1 MIFAGQHVQ
10 DHMKEY
16 RLKKKI
22 MHISTQVESMV
33 KREKIATKPEGAL
46 GGSNPDQPPQ
56 PVRSIPLGTT
66 LLVRNFDKIISRF
79 EDHDPVFNSI
89 TRE

>member
-10 DHMKEY
+10 DQMKEY

-22 MHISTQVESMV
+22 MHVSTQVESMV

-46 GGSNPDQPPQ
+46 GASNPDQPP
-56 PVRSIPLGTT
+56 
-66 LLVRNFDKIISRF
+66 
-79 EDHDPVFNSI
+79 
-89 TRE
+89 